1 MTFDCRRLIHAAM
14 LLVAFSLFQGCRG
27 EPPAEEVESVAAVAV
42 RTAPATVGTI
52 RGVVHTTAIVAPSPG
67 ADLVVIAPDAARI
80 AEVPRAPGDRVR
92 RGDLL
97 VRFEIPSSQ
106 AEAQRQRAEV
116 ARAQATLDNAQRAQ
130 VRARE
135 LFDRGVAARK
145 DVEDAN
151 RTVAEAEA
159 ALAQGH
165 ASLTAAQSVAA
176 RSIVR
181 APFDGI
187 VASRQHNPGDL
198 VEPTATD
205 AVLRLIDPRRL
216 EVVAQV
222 PLPDVPRLEIGI
234 SARLTSTPVGSP
246 EVTLKVISR
255 PAAVEPGMATVPV
268 RLAFVAPATFPSGMA
283 VEADIDA
290 EQHSNVVL
298 VPAAA
303 IVREGEQTA
312 VFVVADGKARRRAVK
327 IGVATAEHVEIVSG
341 VRAGE
346 AVIVD
351 GQAGLPDDAAI
362 TASEAK

>member
-1 MTFDCRRLIHAAM
+1 MTLDPNPRFVFALLVLMALPSIAGCRREA
-14 LLVAFSLFQGCRG
+14 
-27 EPPAEEVESVAAVAV
+27 PDEVDIETAVAV
-42 RTAPATVGTI
+42 KTAPATVGTI
-52 RGVVHTTAIVAPSPG
+52 RGVVHATAIVAPSPG
-67 ADLVVIAPDAARI
+67 AELVVVAPDAARI

-106 AEAQRQRAEV
+106 ADAQRQQAEV
-116 ARAQATLDNAQRAQ
+116 ARAQATLDNARRAQ

-145 DVEDAN
+145 EVEDAD
-151 RTVAEAEA
+151 RAIADAEA
-159 ALAQGH
+159 ALAQGR
-165 ASLTAAQSVAA
+165 ASLTAAQAVAS

-198 VEPTATD
+198 VEPTASDT
-205 AVLRLIDPRRL
+205 VLRLIDPLRL
-216 EVVAQV
+216 EVVAEV
-222 PLPDVPRLEIGI
+222 SLPDVPRLEIGAT
-234 SARLTSTPVGSP
+234 ARLTSTPVGAP
-246 EVTLKVISR
+246 EVALKVISR

-268 RLAFVAPATFPSGMA
+268 RLAFVAPAAFPSGMA
-283 VEADIDA
+283 VEVDIDA

-303 IVREGEQTA
+303 IVREGEETA
-312 VFVVADGKARRRAVK
+312 VFVAVDGKARRRPVK

-346 AVIVD
+346 PVIVD

>member
-1 MTFDCRRLIHAAM
+1 VTLDPNPRFVFALLVLMALPSIAGCRREA
-14 LLVAFSLFQGCRG
+14 
-27 EPPAEEVESVAAVAV
+27 PDEVDIETAVAV
-42 RTAPATVGTI
+42 KTAPATVGTI
-52 RGVVHTTAIVAPSPG
+52 RGVVHATAIVAPSPG
-67 ADLVVIAPDAARI
+67 AELVVVAPDAARI

-106 AEAQRQRAEV
+106 ADAQRQQAEV
-116 ARAQATLDNAQRAQ
+116 ARAQATLDNARRAQ

-145 DVEDAN
+145 EVEDAD
-151 RTVAEAEA
+151 RAIADAEA
-159 ALAQGH
+159 ALAQGR
-165 ASLTAAQSVAA
+165 ASLTAAQAVAS

-198 VEPTATD
+198 VEPTASDT
-205 AVLRLIDPRRL
+205 VLRLIDPLRL
-216 EVVAQV
+216 EVVAEV
-222 PLPDVPRLEIGI
+222 SLPDVPRLEIGAT
-234 SARLTSTPVGSP
+234 ARLTSTPVGAP
-246 EVTLKVISR
+246 EVALKVISR

-268 RLAFVAPATFPSGMA
+268 RLAFVAPAAFPSGMA
-283 VEADIDA
+283 VEVDIDA

-303 IVREGEQTA
+303 IVREGEETA
-312 VFVVADGKARRRAVK
+312 VFVAVDGKARRRPVK

-346 AVIVD
+346 PVIVD